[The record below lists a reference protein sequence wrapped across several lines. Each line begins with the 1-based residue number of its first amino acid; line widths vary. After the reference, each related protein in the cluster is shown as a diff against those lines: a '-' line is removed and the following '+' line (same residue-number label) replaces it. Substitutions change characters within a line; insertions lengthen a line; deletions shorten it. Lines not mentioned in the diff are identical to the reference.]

1 MDINSNICT
10 INIYN
15 TKKVEIRIMENILDK
30 KEMDSLDSLNNRYKK
45 LTEPGHLAKIGETS
59 NKNCS
64 KWNKNPSQRSWK
76 FYFWTRALHT
86 SYGTN
91 F

>member
-45 LTEPGHLAKIGETS
+45 HSEPGHIA
-59 NKNCS
+59 
-64 KWNKNPSQRSWK
+64 
-76 FYFWTRALHT
+76 
-86 SYGTN
+86 
-91 F
+91 